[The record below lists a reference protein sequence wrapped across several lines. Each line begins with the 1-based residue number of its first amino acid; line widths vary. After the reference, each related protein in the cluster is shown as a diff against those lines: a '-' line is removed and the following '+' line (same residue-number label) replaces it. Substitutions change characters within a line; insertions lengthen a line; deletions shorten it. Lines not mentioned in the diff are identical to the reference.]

1 MQTGDK
7 PSTVDEYLAVLPE
20 DQRIALKHLRAVIKQ
35 WAPKA
40 EEYISYGMPAYK
52 FHGPLVYFAAFKN
65 HCSFFPAGSR
75 VLDLFAEELK
85 PFRTSKDTLQFTPDQ
100 PIPDELV
107 RQIVEKRIEENQ
119 ERAALKKGKQ

>member
-1 MQTGDK
+1 MQTGHK

-20 DQRIALKHLRAVIKQ
+20 DQRIALKHLRAVIQ
-35 WAPKA
+35 QCAPKA

-65 HCSFFPAGSR
+65 HCSFFPGGGKA
-75 VLDLFAEELK
+75 VDLLAEELK
-85 PFRTSKDTLQFTPDQ
+85 PYRTSKGTLQFTPDQ
-100 PIPDELV
+100 PVPDDLI
-107 RQIVEKRIEENQ
+107 RKIVEKRIEENL